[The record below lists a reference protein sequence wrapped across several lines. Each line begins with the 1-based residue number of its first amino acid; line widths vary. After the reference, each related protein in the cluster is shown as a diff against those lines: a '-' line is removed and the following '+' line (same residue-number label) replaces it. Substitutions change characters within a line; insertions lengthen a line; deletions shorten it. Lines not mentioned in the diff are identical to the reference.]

1 MKPKKIYPIII
12 EKERMFDYYQM
23 LIDDKFEI
31 KIFKKDEDKEIYE
44 YFLPV
49 IRNKLFW
56 TFTMESPNEFKKM
69 KKDFQIAVCNNY
81 FCNIFEKDDTRVICF
96 STGII
101 FVITTNE
108 KIIES
113 LVTEEC
119 QKCLEELNIRKNN
132 SYQLEI
138 RKEDAKLDI
147 NSEAYEYTY
156 ILELYKMIYLDKIN
170 NEIVNPNKFNRVR
183 NEFVIFTQEIYDVQ
197 ITDKDLIYEKIEK
210 NLEIEELYV
219 KVENK
224 FDLLYKNNKL
234 NEKRQNINIC
244 IILLVILIII
254 GIINLGNWIG

>member
-1 MKPKKIYPIII
+1 M
-12 EKERMFDYYQM
+12 
-23 LIDDKFEI
+23 
-31 KIFKKDEDKEIYE
+31 
-44 YFLPV
+44 
-49 IRNKLFW
+49 
-56 TFTMESPNEFKKM
+56 
-69 KKDFQIAVCNNY
+69 
-81 FCNIFEKDDTRVICF
+81 
-96 STGII
+96 
-101 FVITTNE
+101 
-108 KIIES
+108 
-113 LVTEEC
+113 
-119 QKCLEELNIRKNN
+119 NIRKNN